1 MAKKFSVE
9 TLDDFT
15 GEAADRTVVF
25 GFGGRWFELDL
36 TEANATR
43 VEGHLA
49 DWIDR
54 GREVATKTAPPSR
67 TAESRARS
75 AEIRVWAREH
85 GWDLAA
91 HGRLPTDAV
100 EAFDNR

>member
-1 MAKKFSVE
+1 MVTKLRVE

-25 GFGGRWFELDL
+25 GFGDRWFELDL
-36 TEANATR
+36 TEANAAHI
-43 VEGHLA
+43 EGLLA
-49 DWIDR
+49 DWVDR
-54 GREVATKTAPPSR
+54 AREVSTERRPASR
-67 TAESRARS
+67 TVESRLRS
-75 AEIRVWAREH
+75 AEIRVWARNH